1 MGWMQKLCDVYDVV
15 SAVDIPESENHTQLV
30 RVGFTKKKVDY
41 VVTVTADGEFSSVSM
56 IDEDDFIV
64 PTTPDAEGRTT
75 ADGEPFPLADNLKSL
90 GVEEGRTT
98 RIDKYIA
105 NLEEW
110 CSQPEAPECLK
121 TLLHYIKKRSL
132 LSDIR
137 ENLPSISLEK
147 RGRRSKTESS
157 INFDSNVCF
166 IVEDYNSLENRLW
179 MREDVKRSWLAY
191 LSRKP
196 ETNLALCY
204 ATGKT
209 LPILENH
216 PKVQGY
222 AKLIS
227 SKDDG
232 YPFQYKG
239 LFTSES
245 ANISGYVST
254 RAHNALQYLLD
265 HQGLS
270 FKRYGLNIVA
280 WNVVT
285 SQQIKVPLV
294 DSSSDEDAEIMLP
307 DTFER
312 YSDMLCEAVLGKA
325 GSIKAFEECIDNLV
339 DGNKRAESVIILS
352 MQAATKGRMSIDYYQ
367 ELPDDLY
374 VNRLMEWYRTCC
386 WTYWS
391 HKQKKHV
398 VRTPGP
404 MAIAEAVMGPDSVSR
419 AKSDLRCEKSDGK
432 QMRVVYKR
440 LLSCIVDGAPLPR
453 SLLESAI
460 RRAAAPLTF
469 HDKNGSWRRYQWETC
484 MRTTCALFRRGEFDR
499 RRRSGQET
507 GDAFLP
513 NDTLDRQNRD
523 RSYLYGRL
531 LALADIAE
539 YEAADRPEQRSLP
552 TNAIRLTQRFAQ
564 RPKETWLQ
572 LHMKLTP
579 YLASLGDEGRAN
591 GIMRMFAEIESL
603 FDRAD
608 REISAALD
616 GNFLIGYLAQ
626 RRDFYTKHEATAH
639 DGGQKEAPV
648 YSFGAD
654 RSERFGMLC
663 AIADCAER
671 RATLEE
677 TDGRKVSAHDGKT
690 AALRM
695 MARMVQQ
702 PAMTWT
708 EIHAKL
714 LPYLEK
720 LGICGSGYYI
730 AMLRAAETGFGRA
743 DRLSN
748 APLDSMFLN
757 GFYRMRAFIL
767 AGGKPDLPAQSE
779 KNVPD
784 MREAVYA
791 ALLAIENDVE
801 RAVLDLEK
809 DEEDNRTSNALR
821 LMTKFA
827 TSPDTTWRYLENRM
841 QPYLKKLRSVRAGWA
856 ERIEARIGELEDI
869 IRENGWESDEPLM
882 PGWLHDYYTFK

>member
-1 MGWMQKLCDVYDVV
+1 MQKLCDVYDVV

-41 VVTVTADGEFSSVSM
+41 VVTVTADGGFSSVSAL
-56 IDEDDFIV
+56 DKEECVV
-64 PTTPDAEGRTT
+64 PTTPEAEGRTG
-75 ADGEPFPLADNLKSL
+75 ANGAPYPLAENLKYFAE
-90 GVEEGRTT
+90 EEGAHNALLDR
-98 RIDKYIA
+98 YIA
-105 NLEEW
+105 QLTDW
-110 CSQPEAPECLK
+110 CAQGDAPVCLK
-121 TLLHYIKKRSL
+121 TLLTY
-132 LSDIR
+132 
-137 ENLPSISLEK
+137 LEK
-147 RGRRSKTESS
+147 RTLLADLRDALPKKLKLHKDDAAMDFGGADAKAM
-157 INFDSNVCF
+157 ICF
-166 IVEDYNSLENRLW
+166 AVEDYDSPEMRLW
-179 MREDVKRSWLAY
+179 KRRDVQDSWSAY
-191 LSRKP
+191 CARRAGG
-196 ETNLALCY
+196 EAALCY
-204 ATGKT
+204 VTGEE
-209 LPILENH
+209 LPLLDNH
-216 PKVQGY
+216 PKVQGN

-227 SKDDG
+227 AKDAG

-239 LFTSES
+239 RFAEDRS
-245 ANISGYVST
+245 AATVSAYASD
-254 RAHNALQYLLD
+254 RAHRALQYLMTN
-265 HQGLS
+265 QGLS
-270 FKRYGLNIVA
+270 FRRFGLNVVA
-280 WNVVT
+280 WNVQTGAV
-285 SQQIKVPLV
+285 KVPL
-294 DSSSDEDAEIMLP
+294 DEDERDEDDVELP
-307 DTFER
+307 DTFEIYAR
-312 YSDMLCEAVLGKA
+312 TLCEAVKGDARTPRTLRD
-325 GSIKAFEECIDNLV
+325 CIENLS
-339 DGNKRAESVIILS
+339 DGEARAASVVIMS
-352 MQAATKGRMSIDYYQ
+352 MEAATDGRMSIDYYQ
-367 ELPDDLY
+367 ELPDDVY
-374 VNRLMEWYRTCC
+374 IDRLTEWYRTYC
-386 WTYWS
+386 WTYWDKAS
-391 HKQKKHV
+391 AKNV
-398 VRTPGP
+398 VRTPMP
-404 MAIAEAVMGPDSVSR
+404 LAIAEAVMGPDSVSR

-484 MRTTCALFRRGEFDR
+484 MRTTCALIRRGEFDR

-539 YEAADRPEQRSLP
+539 CEAADRPEQRSLP

-608 REISAALD
+608 RESSAALD

-648 YSFGAD
+648 NSFGAD

-720 LGICGSGYYI
+720 LGIRGSSYYI